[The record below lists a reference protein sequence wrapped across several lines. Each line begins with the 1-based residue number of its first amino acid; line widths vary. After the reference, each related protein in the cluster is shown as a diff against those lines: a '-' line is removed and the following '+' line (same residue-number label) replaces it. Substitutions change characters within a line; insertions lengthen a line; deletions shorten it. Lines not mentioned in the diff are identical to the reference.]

1 MSGILVQF
9 RDAGVSLMR
18 FTYLLVMMASMFWF
32 TPMALYVYG
41 AYHAMDVDNPF
52 AVRAVWASD
61 AAVHVVVGLLVAWD
75 ACCVGG
81 VWWPLQTL
89 VIGGATYIT
98 LTLPALAGYYL
109 VDEDPTGTAV
119 SLSALACGCLADGAM
134 VAMLF
139 EYFHRRVGTRPRPAV
154 LATTSSSA
162 PSRAGVVGAE
172 RAAASGR
179 R

>member
-18 FTYLLVMMASMFWF
+18 FTYLLVMMASMFWV

-41 AYHAMDVDNPF
+41 GYHAMDVDDPF
-52 AVRAVWASD
+52 AVRAVWVSD
-61 AAVHVVVGLLVAWD
+61 AAVHVIVGLLVAWD

-98 LTLPALAGYYL
+98 MTLPALAGYYL
-109 VDEDPTGTAV
+109 VDENPTGTAV
-119 SLSALACGCLADGAM
+119 SLSALACACLADGAM

-139 EYFHRRVGTRPRPAV
+139 EYFHRRVAPRPTSRTT
-154 LATTSSSA
+154 ATVASRRSSSA
-162 PSRAGVVGAE
+162 ADVE

>member
-1 MSGILVQF
+1 MRLGCLLAIVVA
-9 RDAGVSLMR
+9 AG
-18 FTYLLVMMASMFWF
+18 A
-32 TPMALYVYG
+32 A
-41 AYHAMDVDNPF
+41 HAD
-52 AVRAVWASD
+52 SES
-61 AAVHVVVGLLVAWD
+61 VV
-75 ACCVGG
+75 
-81 VWWPLQTL
+81 L

-154 LATTSSSA
+154 LATSSA
-162 PSRAGVVGAE
+162 PSRASGVVGAE